1 MSSIVSFIVS
11 SSKRNQMIDIT
22 NEIHNIVTNANI
34 RSGICTIFV
43 PHTTCA
49 ISINENADPDVKKD
63 LIFGLN
69 NISPED
75 PAYGHIEG
83 NSDAHIKTSLVGC
96 SETIIIDKGKLILGM
111 WQGIYFCEFDGPRK
125 RKVLVKILEDN

>member
-1 MSSIVSFIVS
+1 MSFIVS

-34 RSGICTIFV
+34 RTGICTIFV